1 MDCPKCNALM
11 EEVSYSG
18 TRVDRC
24 AGCQGLWFQTG
35 ELERLRQD
43 DWMADFILD
52 DGDAKVGREFN
63 RIHSIQCPECGAKML
78 EKADEEQA
86 HIVYEVCPAGHGT
99 FLDAGE
105 FTDLVHKTFWDRF
118 KRRRS

>member
-1 MDCPKCNALM
+1 M

-24 AGCQGLWFQTG
+24 TGCQGLWFQKG

-52 DGDAKVGREFN
+52 EGDAKVGREFN
-63 RIHSIQCPECGAKML
+63 RIHSILCPECGLKML
-78 EKADEEQA
+78 ERADEEQS
-86 HIVYEVCPAGHGT
+86 HIVYEVCPAEHGT

-118 KRRRS
+118 KRRR